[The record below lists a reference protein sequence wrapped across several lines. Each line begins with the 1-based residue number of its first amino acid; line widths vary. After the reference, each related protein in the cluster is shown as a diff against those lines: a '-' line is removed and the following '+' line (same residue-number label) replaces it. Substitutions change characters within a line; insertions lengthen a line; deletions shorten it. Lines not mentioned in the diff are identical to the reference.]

1 MHFEVDSSPTG
12 NGDALRLAVHGELDI
27 ASSERLK
34 RAADAATVSIQPLI
48 LDLSDCAFIDSRGLG
63 LILQIHRALSDRSR
77 PAVAMAIVIGES
89 VTRRLFTLTAID
101 RTVPLF
107 PTLEQAGA
115 WLGAQESRNATQS
128 RAQPG

>member
-1 MHFEVDSSPTG
+1 MNFEVDSSPIG
-12 NGDALRLAVHGELDI
+12 NGGALRVAVHGELDI

-34 RAADAATVSIQPLI
+34 RAADAASVGLQPLI

-63 LILQIHRALSDRSR
+63 LILQIHKELTGRDGRS
-77 PAVAMAIVIGES
+77 VAMAIVIGES

-107 PTLEQAGA
+107 PTLEQAGS
-115 WLGAQESRNATQS
+115 WLDTQRKPNAPQS
-128 RAQPG
+128 QARPG